1 MVKLLSLTFKYK
13 NNKQFVFYSITILIK
28 ISKKYTTSC
37 LKSIKNNK
45 VDRNLCAYTSR
56 LLRDH
61 NPFYDNNCYEQQF
74 RSPRVSSSIAIIIRG
89 AARKSMIE
97 VRGAARGEGNEVAA
111 VRPLAWCSTG
121 GRMTVGW
128 VRRDGVE
135 ERDRANCFN
144 KAAAERRTVVE
155 SGN

>member
-1 MVKLLSLTFKYK
+1 MEHRNSNYLVNYVVKLLSLTFKYE
-13 NNKQFVFYSITILIK
+13 NNKQFVFYSTIPIK
-28 ISKKYTTSC
+28 ISNKYTTSC

-56 LLRDH
+56 FLRDH

-97 VRGAARGEGNEVAA
+97 VRGAARGDGNEVAA

-121 GRMTVGW
+121 EDDGGLGEAGRG
-128 VRRDGVE
+128 G
-135 ERDRANCFN
+135 RAG
-144 KAAAERRTVVE
+144 
-155 SGN
+155 SGELF